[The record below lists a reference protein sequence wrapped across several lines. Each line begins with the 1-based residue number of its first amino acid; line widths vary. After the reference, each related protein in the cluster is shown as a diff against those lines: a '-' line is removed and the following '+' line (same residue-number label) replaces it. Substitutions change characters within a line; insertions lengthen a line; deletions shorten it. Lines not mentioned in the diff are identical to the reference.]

1 MKFRVALRCLGPV
14 AVLLLSACKPKATLE
29 IEANNAWKGTV
40 TENGQTQSIS
50 GTGYASFDMTTETF
64 CWIITKQSDD
74 GRLAVYA
81 KFKGLMTEDLGGVRE
96 TFAAYGAIKACA
108 GDR

>member
-1 MKFRVALRCLGPV
+1 MKFPAPLRALLP
-14 AVLLLSACKPKATLE
+14 ALALILSACGAKTTLE
-29 IEANNAWKGTV
+29 IESTNAWSGTV

-50 GTGYASFDMTTETF
+50 GTGNLSMDMSSDDF
-64 CWIITKQSDD
+64 CWIVTKQSND

-81 KFKGLMTEDLGGVRE
+81 RFKGLMTEDLGGVRE
-96 TFAAYGAIKACA
+96 TFAPYGLVRACA